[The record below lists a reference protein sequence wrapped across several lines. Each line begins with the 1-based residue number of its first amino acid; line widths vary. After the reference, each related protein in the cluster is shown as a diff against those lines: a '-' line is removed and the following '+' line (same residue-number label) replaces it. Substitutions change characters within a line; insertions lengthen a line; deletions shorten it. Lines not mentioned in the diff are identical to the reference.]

1 MLKKTTI
8 GCRLCRWYIQLQKPL
23 HSHLTESITCQK
35 PLHSKTSTLFDK
47 GVFEIVSKNAMYG
60 NLKIM
65 GIICQSVSKVLF
77 IVKCLDHIIFTT
89 IKTQII
95 SWIINI

>member
-47 GVFEIVSKNAMYG
+47 GVFEIVSKCNVWKSEHNG
-60 NLKIM
+60 NYLT
-65 GIICQSVSKVLF
+65 V
-77 IVKCLDHIIFTT
+77 CL
-89 IKTQII
+89 
-95 SWIINI
+95 